1 MAGIQL
7 LTGTVHMR
15 YAFAFLIAAAPLA
28 IVAPAAPLQ
37 AEDHAAHTATASNNA
52 ALRAWFEAKYEEQV
66 LDSPLTL
73 TSLGRKERYG
83 EIDDFSLA
91 AQDRQLAWQKAS
103 VEEMER
109 TFDYASLNAADRL
122 SYDLWKY
129 EYEQAARSAKWR
141 DSGYVFTQMQGIH
154 AYLPTLLISQHR
166 VDTAQDMNDYIS
178 RVSAVGRAIGQ
189 LVDIARSRAANGV
202 RPPYFA
208 YDTVIAEATKLK
220 SGAPFD
226 GGADNALWQDGKAK
240 IARLVE
246 KGAINAG
253 QADTMRGQLEAAL
266 EGGYKDGY
274 EQLVAFLTADRPNA
288 PTVATGVGAL
298 PNGEAY
304 YAHRLAAST
313 TTDLTP
319 DEVHRIGLD
328 DVKRIHAEM
337 EAIKDKVGFE
347 GDLNAFF
354 QYVKTDPA
362 NYYPQGD
369 EGAQMYIDAAKAAID
384 NIESKLPQFSGL
396 LPKAPLEVRRVEP
409 FREQAGG
416 AQHYRSA
423 TPDGSRPGV
432 YYAHLSDMSA
442 MPKNMLEVIAY
453 HEGLPGHHMQISIAQ
468 ELEGVPTFQTQAGY
482 GAFSEG
488 WGLYSER
495 LAKEIPG
502 TYTDPYSDFGRLSS
516 ELWRAIRLVVDTGV
530 HSKGWTEDQAIA
542 YFTANSP
549 QNLETIRNE
558 VRRYIVWPG
567 QATSYKIGMNRI
579 LDLRAEG
586 ERALGDKFD
595 IRGFHDAVLGGGS
608 LPLVLLER
616 RVRDWIAAEKKKD

>member
-1 MAGIQL
+1 MRFAYAL
-7 LTGTVHMR
+7 L
-15 YAFAFLIAAAPLA
+15 LAAAPVA
-28 IVAPAAPLQ
+28 VMAPAIPAFAQ
-37 AEDHAAHTATASNNA
+37 DTAGQTASVPNNA
-52 ALRAWFEAKYEEQV
+52 ALRAWFEAKYEEQI
-66 LDSPLTL
+66 LDSPLRL

-83 EIDDFSLA
+83 EIDDLSLA
-91 AQDRQLAWQKAS
+91 AQDKDLAWAKAS

-109 TFDYASLNAADRL
+109 TFDYASLNAADKL

-129 EYEQAARSAKWR
+129 EYEQAAKAAEWR

-154 AYLPTLLISQHR
+154 VFLPTSLISQHR
-166 VDTAQDMNDYIS
+166 VDTAQDMRDYIS
-178 RVSAVGRAIGQ
+178 RVGGIGRAIGQ
-189 LVDIARSRAANGV
+189 LVDIAEPRAANGV

-208 YDTVIAEATKLK
+208 YDFVIAEATKLK

-226 GGADNALWQDGKAK
+226 GGADNAIWQDGKAK
-240 IARLVE
+240 IAKLVE
-246 KGAINAG
+246 AG
-253 QADTMRGQLEAAL
+253 TITAAEGDAMRGQLEAAL
-266 EGGYKDGY
+266 KGGYKAGY
-274 EQLVAFLTADRPNA
+274 DRLVNFMTADKPNA
-288 PTVATGVGAL
+288 AKVATGVGAL
-298 PNGEAY
+298 PNGQAY

-319 DEVHRIGLD
+319 EQVHQIGLD

-337 EAIKDKVGFE
+337 EAIKNKVGFE
-347 GDLNAFF
+347 GDLKAFF
-354 QYVKTDPA
+354 EHVKTDPA
-362 NYYPQGD
+362 NYYPQGE
-369 EGAQMYIDAAKAAID
+369 EGAKAYIDAATAAID
-384 NIESKLPQFSGL
+384 NIESKLPQYFGL
-396 LPKAPLEVRRVEP
+396 LPKAALEVKRVEP

-416 AQHYRSA
+416 AQHYRAA

-468 ELEGVPTFQTQAGY
+468 ELEGVPTFQTQVGY

-495 LAKEIPG
+495 LAKEMPG
-502 TYTDPYSDFGRLSS
+502 TYTDPISDFGRLSS

-549 QNLETIRNE
+549 QNAETVRNE

-567 QATSYKIGMNRI
+567 QATSYKIGMNKI
-579 LDLRAEG
+579 LDLRAEA
-586 ERALGDKFD
+586 ERELGAKFD

-608 LPLVLLER
+608 LPLSLLER
-616 RVRDWIAAEKKKD
+616 RVRGWIAERKAA

>member
-1 MAGIQL
+1 
-7 LTGTVHMR
+7 MR
-15 YAFAFLIAAAPLA
+15 LVIALMLASAPLA
-28 IVAPAAPLQ
+28 VSPAAAQYHAGHTAAHDAKAPA
-37 AEDHAAHTATASNNA
+37 NA

-66 LDSPLTL
+66 LQSPLQL
-73 TSLGRKERYG
+73 TRLGRKERYG

-91 AQDRQLAWQKAS
+91 EQDRQLVWLKAS

-109 TFDYASLNAADRL
+109 TFDYAALNPADKL
-122 SYDLWKY
+122 SYDLWKH
-129 EYEQAARSAKWR
+129 EYEQAAKSAAWR

-154 AYLPTLLISQHR
+154 VSLPSLVISQHK
-166 VDTAQDMNDYIS
+166 VDTAQDMRDYIS
-178 RVSAVGRAIGQ
+178 RVSAIGRAIGQ
-189 LVDIARSRAANGV
+189 LVDIAEPRAKAGV

-208 YDTVIAEATKLK
+208 YDIVIAEATRLK

-240 IARLVE
+240 IAKLVE
-246 KGAINAG
+246 ARTITAAEGDA
-253 QADTMRGQLEAAL
+253 MRGQLEAAL
-266 EGGYKDGY
+266 EGGYKAGY
-274 EQLVAFLTADRPNA
+274 DRLLAFMTADRPNA
-288 PTVATGVGAL
+288 AKVATGVGAL
-298 PNGEAY
+298 PNGKNY

-319 DEVHRIGLD
+319 EQVHQIGLD

-337 EAIKDKVGFE
+337 EAIKDKVGFK
-347 GDLNAFF
+347 GDLKAFF
-354 QYVKTDPA
+354 EKVKTDPA

-369 EGAQMYIDAAKAAID
+369 KGAKMYIDAATAAID
-384 NIESKLPQFSGL
+384 NIESKLPQYFGL
-396 LPKAPLEVRRVEP
+396 LPKAGLEVKRVEP

-416 AQHYRSA
+416 AQHYRSS

-453 HEGLPGHHMQISIAQ
+453 HEGLPGHHMQIAIAQ
-468 ELEGVPTFQTQAGY
+468 ELTGVPTFQTQVGY
-482 GAFSEG
+482 TAYAEG

-495 LAKEIPG
+495 LAKEMPG
-502 TYTDPYSDFGRLSS
+502 TYADPLSDFGRLSS

-530 HSKGWTEDQAIA
+530 HSKGWTEEQAIA

-549 QNLETIRNE
+549 QNAETVRNE

-567 QATSYKIGMNRI
+567 QATSYKIGMNKI
-579 LDLRAEG
+579 LDLRAEA
-586 ERALGDKFD
+586 ERELGPKFD

-608 LPLVLLER
+608 LPLSLLER
-616 RVRDWIAAEKKKD
+616 RVRGWIAEKKAS